1 LPAVGDRVTAP
12 TDRATGSD
20 AEAERSGG
28 TGDPPAGTDT
38 LTGADPRAEASPGR
52 PPSWWWRFGF
62 PAVLVV
68 AVLAVPVLVWTG
80 AQIVLGSSE
89 GEIVRA
95 VTDPALPGWEAI
107 VEPTPVLA
115 LASVDTDGTLDSVTV
130 LSLTGD
136 NSGAVVNIPAGTT
149 LGVPGIGSIPLG
161 VIYAEAADS
170 PLETLRASLEAMLGV
185 GIPEIDLIEPEEW
198 ASLVGPVAPL
208 AINNPDPVVASDSG
222 EILFPKAAIDL
233 PASEVW
239 SYISTRNP
247 GESDLNRMIRIE
259 EFWRAWLARVAAD
272 PDGEATVPGEIESG
286 LGLFIR
292 RLAKGQ
298 AEIRTLPVTGEAID
312 GRPDAAFRPEP
323 DEVRALVELVVPFPA
338 GPEGSRVRV
347 TVLDGTGELDH
358 GVAAAVLLAAAG
370 GQIDK
375 VGNASTFEVST
386 TQITYYDDAIR
397 SRVEALRDA
406 LGIGEIVRSDEL
418 NSATDVVVVLGEDY
432 ARAGAATPVNPGG

>member
-1 LPAVGDRVTAP
+1 VTAP
-12 TDRATGSD
+12 TDRATGAE
-20 AEAERSGG
+20 AEAERPV
-28 TGDPPAGTDT
+28 PPGEPV
-38 LTGADPRAEASPGR
+38 ADPRTTTGPGPATDASRGR
-52 PPSWWWRFGF
+52 SQSWWWRFGF

-68 AVLAVPVLVWTG
+68 AVLAVPALVWTG
-80 AQIVLGSSE
+80 TRIVLGSSE
-89 GEIVRA
+89 GEIVRT

-107 VEPTPVLA
+107 VDPTPVLA

-130 LSLTGD
+130 LSLPGD
-136 NSGAVVNIPAGTT
+136 NSGAVVQIPAGTA

-161 VIYAEAADS
+161 VIYAEAGDS
-170 PLETLRASLEAMLGV
+170 RLETLRASLEAMLGI
-185 GIPEIDLIEPEEW
+185 GIPEIELIEPEEW

-208 AINNPDPVVASDSG
+208 AINNPDPVVAPDSG

-233 PASEVW
+233 AASEVW

-247 GESDLNRMIRIE
+247 DESDLNRMIRIE
-259 EFWRAWLARVAAD
+259 EFWRAWLARVATD

-286 LGLFIR
+286 LGLFVR

-298 AEIRTLPVTGEAID
+298 ADIRTLPVIGEAID

-323 DEVRALVELVVPFPA
+323 DEVRALIELVVPFPA
-338 GPEGSRVRV
+338 GPEGTRVRV

-375 VGNASTFEVST
+375 VGNANTFEVST
-386 TQITYYDDAIR
+386 TQITYYDDVIR
-397 SRVEALRDA
+397 PRVEALRDA
-406 LGIGEIVRSDEL
+406 LGMGEIIRSEEL
-418 NSATDVVVVLGEDY
+418 NSAADVVVVLGEDY
-432 ARAGAATPVNPGG
+432 ALAQPSAPVGPGG